1 MSAALRRAA
10 VGPRLLRIL
19 APIVFGVLVLLA
31 WQAIITLF
39 RIPAFILPSPGAIGE
54 QLAASWSSVL
64 SGSFRTGM
72 NAFIGLAGGSLLAV
86 TLALLSGFFRP
97 IEGLSAPIVAAIAVV
112 PIVALAPV
120 LYSMYGADRETTR
133 QVVAGLATFVPVYT
147 NTLRGLRQVAP
158 VHRDLL
164 RAYAAK
170 PWQSARKVTFPGA
183 IPHAFT
189 GLRIASSLA
198 VVSALIA
205 EYFGGPVSG
214 LGKSITSSASSSNY
228 SLAWAYVLGSIALG
242 TLFYLVT
249 LAVER
254 FASHRLSP
262 RVGLER

>member
-1 MSAALRRAA
+1 GAVAALR
-10 VGPRLLRIL
+10 VP
-19 APIVFGVLVLLA
+19 
-31 WQAIITLF
+31 Q
-39 RIPAFILPSPGAIGE
+39 FILPSPLAIGE
-54 QLAASWSSVL
+54 QLVAFGGSVVSGSINTGLNALVGLVAGSVL
-64 SGSFRTGM
+64 
-72 NAFIGLAGGSLLAV
+72 AVLLA
-86 TLALLSGFFRP
+86 TLSGFLRP
-97 IEGLSAPIVAAIAVV
+97 VDQMSAPLVAAVAVV

-164 RAYAAK
+164 RAYGASR
-170 PWQSARKVTFPGA
+170 WQSARKVTLPGA

-214 LGKSITSSASSSNY
+214 LGKAITSSASSSNY
-228 SLAWAYVLGSIALG
+228 SLAWAYVFGSIVLG
-242 TLFYLVT
+242 TVFYAVT
-249 LAVER
+249 LA
-254 FASHRLSP
+254 
-262 RVGLER
+262 LERAVSTRLAPRTAAAG